1 MLSIHPSRLDN
12 TQATMVQF
20 QAALAIKEIVV
31 REYSLYKPEDITS
44 LKHYLLNY
52 CLQRPGVPKYLGL
65 LHLFYLSAALDHP
78 VHTSFTS
85 ILGHRHHYEAQLPR
99 HFRCGEGDNV
109 HECEGAIG
117 DGATWGKVRL
127 RDWYMIWELESF
139 LTLPPR
145 TADSR
150 HCARQRSSG
159 SVLEHQSVKRWTEL
173 GVSSQTHFLLRLFEL
188 TLTTLHKQ
196 LSYEQHAQDL
206 ATGGRGVT
214 APLENLLLRE
224 SVVLA
229 EKILQWEFETAVDE
243 GGRILAGTFAKQAI
257 EEDEVFSAATRRSAA
272 FPKTWRGVVA
282 NREVLWLFFTL
293 YTLAQ
298 EDTVM
303 SHRCRQCLIQLSGLK
318 GELFES
324 DHAAK
329 EYAGIMMH
337 GLLKLINNFSNKP
350 VDDESAFEYGPHLL
364 GITQMIRRLL
374 ENISLASLC
383 AVPPFFQFLNE
394 VAKISSTCLRD
405 TITNEVEDE
414 WSMEAFDECL
424 ETWVKLVDDTQSY
437 TTHAGSTAAAQ
448 RKGSGGAAPGVA
460 MAPFDVENL
469 NQFLRGISYHVVE
482 TYIDTRLELAKFAV
496 QNEEEEVEGGF
507 KDWDTF
513 ADQLISIATLARLD
527 PSKSLLQLQRLLND
541 RIERLKRFFETGIG
555 DESDQIL
562 AFLHEHLNWLILI
575 TAHVLA
581 DSGAGEKPLVPDALM
596 RLSVLQTASGVDN
609 DQVVMISRT
618 ILGLLEF
625 LSSFNANSVEASYC
639 SPRVSETLFW
649 FVKRWA
655 KSYLLVD
662 ESEYGFMSPN
672 IAKAFGKPSP
682 SDGQG
687 FQVLDFLIDRIRA
700 NFVLWNADPDVLV
713 QMVQLLNSCA
723 RTTDLR
729 NGLLRS
735 GKFPALITFFTENIG
750 QLPEIIHNSLVQCI
764 ATISTGASDSQVQA
778 NYFNLITDV
787 IEKRLASVLHR
798 PDFTQTYQTGEVLS
812 QVQNA
817 MEVCKFSHDLPM
829 TIGTAL
835 GHPTDISKS
844 QMFDG
849 LALACETS
857 NTTTIFSFCSRFFG
871 SFVQLLSV
879 YSSVPEVQ
887 LLILQFFSDLVQY
900 LDFTELSEEQKQ
912 LLYNSVV
919 ELMKAYS
926 AANLG
931 KKRILTQEEEADEP
945 YGDISTIL
953 GMLSSVMASEFEGY
967 ARNDPT
973 PVKVPGTVNVSDVV
987 FYGINIV
994 IPLIELQM
1002 LKVPKL
1008 CSQYVRLISHLVE
1021 FFPDKLVGLPSL
1033 LFDNL
1038 MASLEFGIDHDIGEV
1053 SRLTLQAISPLA
1065 LWSHNEEVR
1074 RGSDTVK
1081 HLQGPLNK
1089 FLQNIVELLLFKDF
1103 DSDLTEAASEALLS
1117 LICSQ
1122 NAFYA
1127 QLATAL
1133 VAQQA
1138 PALQPRLA
1146 QAFRTL
1152 DAATPKRL
1160 PEILFANREV
1170 TGFKEAMVAFL
1181 MDVRAVLRVK

>member
-1 MLSIHPSRLDN
+1 MDLPSILRQFEDACSDFQVASTRHAAEQILTSFRQTAAILPACQYILDN

-52 CLQRPGVPKYLGL
+52 CLQRPGVPKYVRDQLLLAIAIITKRSYLDISDAEKETMFTNVRELLGMAP
-65 LHLFYLSAALDHP
+65 HGP
-78 VHTSFTS
+78 
-85 ILGHRHHYEAQLPR
+85 ILGIALASALVDQFSSTKASSVGLSWEFHHR
-99 HFRCGEGDNV
+99 C
-109 HECEGAIG
+109 
-117 DGATWGKVRL
+117 KVAF
-127 RDWYMIWELESF
+127 E
-139 LTLPPR
+139 
-145 TADSR
+145 
-150 HCARQRSSG
+150 
-159 SVLEHQSVKRWTEL
+159 
-173 GVSSQTHFLLRLFEL
+173 THFLLRLFEL

-817 MEVCKFSHDLPM
+817 ME
-829 TIGTAL
+829 
-835 GHPTDISKS
+835 
-844 QMFDG
+844 MFDG